1 MSIRPIEGKEVRRT
15 PSTRKHP
22 IDKEYLEIR
31 ARLARA
37 DHKTEIRAY
46 EYAAEPQGNRL
57 CEEPCT
63 TSAKVDAA
71 HDLHSKNMNVKR

>member
-1 MSIRPIEGKEVRRT
+1 MQQDPKQPIY
-15 PSTRKHP
+15 
-22 IDKEYLEIR
+22 KEYLEIR
-31 ARLARA
+31 AKLARA
-37 DHKTEIRAY
+37 DHKTETRAY

-57 CEEPCT
+57 CGEPCT